1 MPDMTDS
8 LLQEAIL
15 RKSLESQKVIATFF
29 ESHADHIVQLSSN
42 MKERFLSGGRLFS
55 IGNGGSACDAE
66 HAAIE
71 FMHPIFEKRRA
82 LQAISLT
89 SSSALLTALAND
101 IDFKKVFTKQL
112 DMLALDVDI
121 LLAIS
126 TSGMSA
132 NIIDAVKFARGKG
145 MLTVSFL
152 GKDGG
157 RLADLADYDFVVP
170 SFSIHRI
177 QEAHTLLLHV
187 LWDCVH
193 LSMGEDDLI

>member
-1 MPDMTDS
+1 MPDMIDI

-15 RKSLESQKVIATFF
+15 RKSLESQQVIAKFF
-29 ESHADHIVQLSSN
+29 ESNANQIAQLSST

-66 HAAIE
+66 HAAVE

-112 DMLALDVDI
+112 EQLATEVDM

-126 TSGMSA
+126 TSGMSP
-132 NIIDAVKFARGKG
+132 NLVDAVKFAREKR

-157 RLADLADYDFVVP
+157 RMADLADYNFVVP

>member
-1 MPDMTDS
+1 MPDMTDIS
-8 LLQEAIL
+8 LQEAIL
-15 RKSLESQKVIATFF
+15 RKSLESQQVIAKFF
-29 ESHADHIVQLSSN
+29 ESNANQIAQLSSN

-55 IGNGGSACDAE
+55 IGNGGSACDAD
-66 HAAIE
+66 HAAVE

-112 DMLALDVDI
+112 EQLAQEVDI

-126 TSGMSA
+126 TSGMSP
-132 NIIDAVKFARGKG
+132 NLVDAVKFAREKR

-157 RLADLADYDFVVP
+157 RLADLADYNFVVP

-193 LSMGEDDLI
+193 LSMGEDDLL